1 MWHDKVKIEKLNP
14 GPERRILVVSDIH
27 ANLLYFEGA
36 LKKADYDPEQDELV
50 IAGDFLEKGSDNLA
64 VLEKIIA
71 MVKEGHTHVLSGNC
85 DTWAE
90 LFKWGAEADS
100 RLLQYFRYRRSG
112 LIWEMSKALG
122 FDLMTTDELGPV
134 KEKLFEAY
142 LEHWRFLSDL
152 PAVIESE
159 HYIFAHSAVLPGKA
173 LEEHTGQEVMKTD
186 RFYNLGYSFPKWVI
200 VGHTPVCLYTEKL
213 VCANPLI
220 DRERKII
227 SIDGG
232 CVLKDDGQ
240 LNVLVIPFEGSED
253 FSWEYYD
260 GFPEREVLDFQEE
273 SADSYYIRWGDN
285 EVEVLERGE
294 EFSHCR
300 HLRTGYEMDILTKY
314 LFTGDKV
321 THCNDCTDY
330 VLPLRPG
337 DRVSVVEEC
346 SRGYFVKHNGISG
359 WYYGRLK

>member
-122 FDLMTTDELGPV
+122 FDLMTTDELWPV
-134 KEKLFEAY
+134 KEKLF
-142 LEHWRFLSDL
+142 
-152 PAVIESE
+152 
-159 HYIFAHSAVLPGKA
+159 VLPDETK
-173 LEEHTGQEVMKTD
+173 V
-186 RFYNLGYSFPKWVI
+186 YP
-200 VGHTPVCLYTEKL
+200 GHGPATTIGHEKEY
-213 VCANPLI
+213 NPL
-220 DRERKII
+220 
-227 SIDGG
+227 
-232 CVLKDDGQ
+232 
-240 LNVLVIPFEGSED
+240 F
-253 FSWEYYD
+253 
-260 GFPEREVLDFQEE
+260 
-273 SADSYYIRWGDN
+273 
-285 EVEVLERGE
+285 
-294 EFSHCR
+294 
-300 HLRTGYEMDILTKY
+300 
-314 LFTGDKV
+314 
-321 THCNDCTDY
+321 
-330 VLPLRPG
+330 
-337 DRVSVVEEC
+337 
-346 SRGYFVKHNGISG
+346 
-359 WYYGRLK
+359 

>member
-1 MWHDKVKIEKLNP
+1 MWHDRVKIERLSP
-14 GPERRILVVSDIH
+14 GVGRRILVVSDIH
-27 ANLLYFEGA
+27 ANLGYFEGA
-36 LKKADYDPEQDELV
+36 LKKAAFDPVRDELV
-50 IAGDFLEKGSDNLA
+50 IAGDFLEKGRDNLA
-64 VLEKIIA
+64 VLEKIME

-100 RLLQYFRYRRSG
+100 KLLQYFRYRRSG
-112 LIWEMSKALG
+112 LIWEMSRALG

-142 LEHWRFLSDL
+142 PEHWVFLSDL

-186 RFYNLGYSFPKWVI
+186 MFYNLGYSFPKWVI

-213 VCANPLI
+213 VRANPLT
-220 DRERKII
+220 DRERKIV

-240 LNVLVIPFEGSED
+240 LNVLI
-253 FSWEYYD
+253 
-260 GFPEREVLDFQEE
+260 
-273 SADSYYIRWGDN
+273 I
-285 EVEVLERGE
+285 
-294 EFSHCR
+294 
-300 HLRTGYEMDILTKY
+300 
-314 LFTGDKV
+314 
-321 THCNDCTDY
+321 
-330 VLPLRPG
+330 PLREARTFPG
-337 DRVSVVEEC
+337 CIMTVFRSGRSWTLRRRAQTPTISAGATVRSRC
-346 SRGYFVKHNGISG
+346 SKEAKSFRTADISG
-359 WYYGRLK
+359 PDTRWIF